1 METETLTTEEARW
14 SGGWRMHPLLGFA
27 ISTVFVILVVS
38 VSPVFLV
45 FLMPRHPLAFEIA
58 ARGVPVVLIAIGY
71 FLLVKYGERL
81 PHGFDEAV
89 ALPLR
94 RRPVRDFLIGCGIAV
109 AMVSV
114 CVMLIATI
122 GEFNWRTAVT
132 ASAVR
137 RTVIVLIM
145 TLVAALLEELMFR
158 GYPFQRL
165 ALGLAAISKSW
176 VHLSSAATAT
186 AIGRVGAVLVFSAL
200 FGAIHL
206 GNPGASKLGFINTIA
221 IGVTLAVTY
230 FWTDSLWMPFG
241 LHFGWNFVLGV
252 VFGLPVSG
260 LRIFETFAHGTAH
273 GPRWLTG
280 GSYGIEASATGT
292 VVIVVATFLLLY
304 RWRSAELKS
313 SGKADELPVAGIQE
327 K

>member
-114 CVMLIATI
+114 CVVLIATV
-122 GEFNWRTAVT
+122 GEFNWRMAVT
-132 ASAVR
+132 AAAAR
-137 RTVIVLIM
+137 RTLVVLIM
-145 TLVAALLEELMFR
+145 TLIAALLEELMFR

-165 ALGLAAISKSW
+165 ALGLSAISKSW
-176 VHLSSAATAT
+176 VRVTSGATAT

-206 GNPGASKLGFINTIA
+206 GNPGASRLGFINTIA
-221 IGVTLAVTY
+221 IGVTLAVVY
-230 FWTDSLWMPFG
+230 FWTDALWMAFG

-252 VFGLPVSG
+252 IFGLPVSG

-292 VVIVVATFLLLY
+292 VVIVVATLLLLC

-313 SGKADELPVAGIQE
+313 SGKADELPVVGIQE

>member
-1 METETLTTEEARW
+1 METDALTTEEVRW
-14 SGGWRMHPLLGFA
+14 AGGWRMHPLLGFA

-38 VSPVFLV
+38 SSPALLV

-94 RRPVRDFLIGCGIAV
+94 GRPVRDFLVGCGIAV

-114 CVMLIATI
+114 CVVLIAAV
-122 GEFNWRTAVT
+122 GDYGWRASVT
-132 ASAVR
+132 AAAVR
-137 RTVIVLIM
+137 RTVVVLIM

-165 ALGLAAISKSW
+165 ALGLSAISKSW
-176 VHLSSAATAT
+176 VHRSSAAMAT

-230 FWTDSLWMPFG
+230 FWTDALWMPLG

-252 VFGLPVSG
+252 VYGLPVSG

-292 VVIVVATFLLLY
+292 VVIVVATLLLLY
-304 RWRSAELKS
+304 WWQRASERREVPAMMGSDLR
-313 SGKADELPVAGIQE
+313 G
-327 K
+327 

>member
-1 METETLTTEEARW
+1 METETLTTEEVRW

-38 VSPVFLV
+38 LIPRAAYFLI
-45 FLMPRHPLAFEIA
+45 PRHPLAYEIA
-58 ARGVPVVLIAIGY
+58 ARGVPVLLIAIGY
-71 FLLVKYGERL
+71 YVLVRYGEKL
-81 PHGFDEAV
+81 PLGLDEAI

-109 AMVSV
+109 TMVSV
-114 CVMLIATI
+114 CVVLIAAL
-122 GEFNWRTAVT
+122 GDYGWRAAVS
-132 ASAVR
+132 AAAVR
-137 RTVIVLIM
+137 RTMIVMFM

-165 ALGLAAISKSW
+165 ALGLSAISNSW
-176 VHLSSAATAT
+176 GRLSSAATAT
-186 AIGRVGAVLVFSAL
+186 AIGRIGAVLVFSAL

-206 GNPGASKLGFINTIA
+206 GNPGASRLGFINTSA

-230 FWTDSLWMPFG
+230 FWSNALWMPLG

-292 VVIVVATFLLLY
+292 AVIIIATLLLLY
-304 RWRSAELKS
+304 WWRRAHEQRESLATVS
-313 SGKADELPVAGIQE
+313 SDLRG
-327 K
+327 

>member
-1 METETLTTEEARW
+1 METDALTSEEQRW
-14 SGGWRMHPLLGFA
+14 AEPRRLHPLLGFA
-27 ISTVFVILVVS
+27 ISTVYVILVVFF
-38 VSPVFLV
+38 SPALLF
-45 FLMPRHPLAFEIA
+45 FMMPRHPLAFEIV
-58 ARGVPVVLIAIGY
+58 ARGFPVVLIAIGY
-71 FLLVKYGERL
+71 YALVRYGEKLQRSV
-81 PHGFDEAV
+81 DEAI

-109 AMVSV
+109 AMVSA
-114 CVMLIATI
+114 CVVMIATV
-122 GEFNWRTAVT
+122 GEFNWRAAVSATA
-132 ASAVR
+132 AR
-137 RTVIVLIM
+137 RTFVVLIM

-165 ALGLAAISKSW
+165 ALGLSAISKSW
-176 VHLSSAATAT
+176 VRVTSGATAT
-186 AIGRVGAVLVFSAL
+186 AIGRVGAVLVFSAM

-221 IGVTLAVTY
+221 IGVTLAVVY
-230 FWTDSLWMPFG
+230 FWTDALWMAFG

-252 VFGLPVSG
+252 LFGLPVSG

-292 VVIVVATFLLLY
+292 VVIVVATLLLLY
-304 RWRSAELKS
+304 WWRSEEQKS
-313 SGKADELPVAGIQE
+313 SGKAGELPVASIQE

>member
-58 ARGVPVVLIAIGY
+58 VRGVPVVLIAIGY

-94 RRPVRDFLIGCGIAV
+94 RRPVRDFLVGCGIAV

-114 CVMLIATI
+114 CVVLIATI
-122 GEFNWRTAVT
+122 GEFNWRVAMTA
-132 ASAVR
+132 AAVR
-137 RTVIVLIM
+137 RTVVVLIM

-165 ALGLAAISKSW
+165 ALGLSAISKSW
-176 VHLSSAATAT
+176 VRLSSVATAT

-206 GNPGASKLGFINTIA
+206 GNPGASTLGFINTIA
-221 IGVTLAVTY
+221 IGVTLAVVY
-230 FWTDSLWMPFG
+230 FWTDALWMAFG

-292 VVIVVATFLLLY
+292 VIIVVATLVLLY
-304 RWRSAELKS
+304 WWKRASERKEVLARMGSDLR
-313 SGKADELPVAGIQE
+313 G
-327 K
+327 